1 MVQITAEDQ
10 VINAQLAGAAE
21 RALALATVALMDARA
36 PDDAL
41 AWLELYVGLSGLQLR
56 DGQPRGD
63 FDGLAGAGARRQARQ
78 AHAPGHR
85 QPGGLATSLANQ
97 AGEELIRG
105 RMQLRTREER
115 EPLLDSGQL
124 GEQLDPPVG
133 ARVCLLRRREV
144 MKARADLKRVWGP
157 PG

>member
-1 MVQITAEDQ
+1 MVQLTAEDQ

-21 RALALATVALMDARA
+21 RALALATIALMDARA

-41 AWLELYVGLSGLQLR
+41 AWFELYVGLSGLQLR

-63 FDGLAGAGARRQARQ
+63 FGGLLAPAHDDKLDRLMLQVIDNLDGLAN
-78 AHAPGHR
+78 
-85 QPGGLATSLANQ
+85 SLANE

-124 GEQLDPPVG
+124 GEHLDPVG

-144 MKARADLKRVWGP
+144 MKARADLKRVWAP
-157 PG
+157 R